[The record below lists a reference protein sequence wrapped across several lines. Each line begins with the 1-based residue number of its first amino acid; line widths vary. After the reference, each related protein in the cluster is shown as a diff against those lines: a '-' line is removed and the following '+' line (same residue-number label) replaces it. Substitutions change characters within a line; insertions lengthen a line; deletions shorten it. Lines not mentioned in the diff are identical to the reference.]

1 MQNTSSRQE
10 SGELPNGWRIAR
22 VGDMLKVR
30 NGYAFKS
37 SDYRTEGVP
46 LIRQSNLGDDLVD
59 ISEAKRVDPNFLKQ
73 LPDFIV
79 RDGDLLI
86 GMSGSLGKIAR
97 YQHAEPAL
105 QNQRTGLLL
114 VKPEHEAKFAKLAL
128 KYVEPQILAEGKG
141 IAVQNVSAKEIE
153 DCTFPLPPLE
163 EQRVI
168 VAEIEK
174 QFTRLEAGVAALRRV
189 RANLKRYR
197 AAVLKA
203 ACEGKLAL
211 TEAELSRSQPSTKN
225 SQPAYESGEQL
236 LKRILAERRQRWA
249 GRGQYKEPAAPDTAC
264 LPPLPEGWT
273 WASVQQLLT
282 QPLCNGVSVK
292 GSDNPPG
299 VPALRLSAMSNSGFD
314 YSDARYL
321 PLPDA
326 DVDDLWIQEGDF
338 FVSRGNGSLHLVGR
352 GTSAQKPPH
361 PTIFP
366 DTMIRLRLADAVRT
380 SGWIRTLWP
389 SRIVRSQIESRVKTT
404 AGIYKIAQPQVE
416 GMAIPFPSLA
426 EQTRIVA
433 EVERRFSVVEELE
446 LVAPANLQ
454 RATRLR
460 QSVLQQAF
468 SGHLFTR
475 ESCGKSGTKWGKVGK
490 GGKKS

>member
-59 ISEAKRVDPNFLKQ
+59 ISEAKRVDPYFLKQ

-105 QNQRTGLLL
+105 QNQRTGLLM
-114 VKPEHEAKFAKLAL
+114 VKPEHEAKFAKLVL

-153 DCTFPLPPLE
+153 DCTFPLPSLE
-163 EQRVI
+163 EQREI

-189 RANLKRYR
+189 QANLKRYR

-203 ACEGKLAL
+203 ACEGKLVP
-211 TEAELSRSQPSTKN
+211 TEAKLAKAENRKF
-225 SQPAYESGEQL
+225 ESGEEL
-236 LKRILAERRQRWA
+236 LARILTERRKNWT
-249 GRGQYKEPAAPDTAC
+249 GRGKYKEPATPDTAG
-264 LPPLPEGWT
+264 LQSLPEGWK
-273 WASVQQLLT
+273 WASVEQMLT
-282 QPLCNGVSVK
+282 EPLCNGVSVK

-299 VPALRLSAMSNSGFD
+299 VRALRLSAMSSSGFD
-314 YSDARYL
+314 YWDARYL
-321 PLPDA
+321 PLENS

-338 FVSRGNGSLHLVGR
+338 FMSRGNGSLHLVGR

-366 DTMIRLRLADAVRT
+366 DTMIRLRLTGAVRK
-380 SGWIRTLWP
+380 SGWLRILWP
-389 SRIVRSQIESRVKTT
+389 SWIIRSQIETRVKTT

-416 GMAIPFPSLA
+416 GMVVPLPPLA
-426 EQTRIVA
+426 EETRVVA
-433 EVERRFSVVEELE
+433 EVERRLSEVKKVES
-446 LVAPANLQ
+446 LVTVNLQ
-454 RATRLR
+454 RASRLR
-460 QSVLQQAF
+460 QSILQRAF
-468 SGHLFTR
+468 RG
-475 ESCGKSGTKWGKVGK
+475 
-490 GGKKS
+490 

>member
-37 SDYRTEGVP
+37 SDYRTEGVA

-189 RANLKRYR
+189 QANLKRYR
-197 AAVLKA
+197 VAVLKA
-203 ACEGKLAL
+203 ACEGKLVP
-211 TEAELSRSQPSTKN
+211 TEAELSGSQRSTKN
-225 SQPAYESGEQL
+225 SQPLYESGEQL
-236 LKRILAERRQRWA
+236 LKRVLAERRQQWT
-249 GRGQYKEPAAPDTAC
+249 GRGKYKEPAVPDTAT
-264 LPPLPEGWT
+264 LPPPPAGWT
-273 WASVQQLLT
+273 WASIDQLT
-282 QPLCNGVSVK
+282 SHITS
-292 GSDNPPG
+292 GSRDWSQFYG
-299 VPALRLSAMSNSGFD
+299 K
-314 YSDARYL
+314 
-321 PLPDA
+321 
-326 DVDDLWIQEGDF
+326 
-338 FVSRGNGSLHLVGR
+338 GNGTFILAQNVRPMRLDLSERQSVAAPQGDAETERTRVRAADLLVTIVGAKTGDICR
-352 GTSAQKPPH
+352 VPNNLEDHFVCQSVALLRPVVSTSAKFAELYLASQENGQAQWKRYIYGQGRPHLSFEQLRMIAIALPP
-361 PTIFP
+361 
-366 DTMIRLRLADAVRT
+366 
-380 SGWIRTLWP
+380 
-389 SRIVRSQIESRVKTT
+389 
-404 AGIYKIAQPQVE
+404 
-416 GMAIPFPSLA
+416 LA
-426 EQTRIVA
+426 EQTRIVV
-433 EVERRFSVVEELE
+433 EVERRLSVVEELE
-446 LVAPANLQ
+446 SVVSNNLH
-454 RATRLR
+454 RASGLR
-460 QSVLQQAF
+460 QSILRKAF
-468 SGHLFTR
+468 VCELIRRPSN
-475 ESCGKSGTKWGKVGK
+475 SD
-490 GGKKS
+490 KKPVS